1 MLSSGVA
8 KKIIQSHWEIIFRD
22 CVCSQLVVIFSC
34 TVLDPSSLEIVKKNI
49 LIISFQWSYHSSDT
63 SDKVW
68 YIVFVCQF
76 QSFLSNYMV
85 SHCHILL
92 VYVHKQFVNNFVYK
106 LVLSFAQILLFSSEL
121 TWLILLDNN
130 RLVLIQYVKVFR
142 GTAGMLFLLEPFSR
156 SRNNSFFFFL
166 IVKTRFFCNLLV
178 LSNPLL
184 QKQTNL

>member
-1 MLSSGVA
+1 M
-8 KKIIQSHWEIIFRD
+8 
-22 CVCSQLVVIFSC
+22 
-34 TVLDPSSLEIVKKNI
+34 VLP
-49 LIISFQWSYHSSDT
+49 FFGYF
-63 SDKVW
+63 KVW

-156 SRNNSFFFFL
+156 SRNNFFFFFDSQDKIL
-166 IVKTRFFCNLLV
+166 VQSSCPIESIITKTNKSVNTVYNLFTI
-178 LSNPLL
+178 NTI
-184 QKQTNL
+184 QT

>member
-1 MLSSGVA
+1 MLSSGVT

-34 TVLDPSSLEIVKKNI
+34 TVLDPSSLEIVQKKYI
-49 LIISFQWSYHSSDT
+49 EHFLPVVLPFF
-63 SDKVW
+63 KVW

-76 QSFLSNYMV
+76 QSFLSNYMA

-121 TWLILLDNN
+121 TWLILLDNTL
-130 RLVLIQYVKVFR
+130 LVLIQYVKVF
-142 GTAGMLFLLEPFSR
+142 
-156 SRNNSFFFFL
+156 
-166 IVKTRFFCNLLV
+166 
-178 LSNPLL
+178 
-184 QKQTNL
+184 